1 MAAKVPAVLKQCV
14 SFTFEKFNVSVGW
27 RSGDTASLFAGTAEG
42 QAVAMLMLC
51 LSNVYRLFDC
61 GVILDALSKELII
74 DDRGTLFADDIH
86 LSWLT
91 AVISSKMDIFAY
103 GNHLAHYVTQLYLKS
118 GFEIPICLLETFRLA
133 DMARTCKCISTTL
146 CDPDSFV
153 TFTGHQGSGHLFAML
168 IAMCPDDCLIK
179 VKGSVLHSGS
189 RNKIIL
195 NVDRGNTMIGCLEE
209 NSTGV
214 RRVLRER

>member
-1 MAAKVPAVLKQCV
+1 M
-14 SFTFEKFNVSVGW
+14 
-27 RSGDTASLFAGTAEG
+27 DT
-42 QAVAMLMLC
+42 
-51 LSNVYRLFDC
+51 
-61 GVILDALSKELII
+61 
-74 DDRGTLFADDIH
+74 FAD
-86 LSWLT
+86 
-91 AVISSKMDIFAY
+91 
-103 GNHLAHYVTQLYLKS
+103 GNHLAHHVTQLYLES

-133 DMARTCKCISTTL
+133 DMVRTFKCISTAL

-153 TFTGHQGSGHLFAML
+153 TFTGHQGSGGHLFAML
-168 IAMCPDDCLIK
+168 MAMCPDDCLIK

-195 NVDRGNTMIGCLEE
+195 NVDRGNTMIERLEE